1 MQPLRP
7 GCFLRFHSDK
17 FLMPVTGQCEFGAA
31 NSGCPADIGSAE
43 KQSSGE
49 VHMSRLSFR
58 FIAPLAVALIT
69 SAGAF
74 AQSTATVT
82 PDKPVAATPHT
93 ATAAMPMAKHTKH
106 AAVAAKKAHTSNKV
120 VTATTSTGKTVN
132 YDCSKAGNKTKTA
145 CKK

>member
-1 MQPLRP
+1 
-7 GCFLRFHSDK
+7 
-17 FLMPVTGQCEFGAA
+17 
-31 NSGCPADIGSAE
+31 
-43 KQSSGE
+43 
-49 VHMSRLSFR
+49 MSRLSFR
-58 FIAPLAVALIT
+58 FIAPLAVALIA

-93 ATAAMPMAKHTKH
+93 ATQHTATAAMPTAKHTKH
-106 AAVAAKKAHTSNKV
+106 AAIAAKKAHTSNKV

-132 YDCSKAGNKTKTA
+132 YDCAKAGNKTKTA